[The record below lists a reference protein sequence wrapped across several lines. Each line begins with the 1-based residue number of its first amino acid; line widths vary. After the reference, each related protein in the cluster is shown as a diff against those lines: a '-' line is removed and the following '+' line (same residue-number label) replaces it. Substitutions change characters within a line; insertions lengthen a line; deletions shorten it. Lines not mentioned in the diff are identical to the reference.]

1 MQIRRK
7 ILVPQLVSYGVHRQP
22 ESADKLFALKF
33 NISHKLQLLNVN
45 IILLSDLLQCTNMNN
60 DFNDFRK

>member
-1 MQIRRK
+1 M
-7 ILVPQLVSYGVHRQP
+7 HRQL
-22 ESADKLFALKF
+22 ESAEKPVFFLLKF